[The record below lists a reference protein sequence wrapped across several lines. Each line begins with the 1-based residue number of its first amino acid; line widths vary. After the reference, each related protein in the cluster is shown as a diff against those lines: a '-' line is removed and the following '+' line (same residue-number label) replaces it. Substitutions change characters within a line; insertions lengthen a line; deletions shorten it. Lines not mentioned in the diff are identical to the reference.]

1 MYPLTEEE
9 VKGTNS
15 KMGRD
20 MFYPAALCGTNS
32 SALPS
37 HSFCGMRFLEKA
49 SIPFLVG
56 ICIPGLW
63 SHIYFLTPLS
73 QPVWK
78 RFFFAC
84 ERAELP
90 KKGGNGIDKCTIVF

>member
-1 MYPLTEEE
+1 MYLLTEEE
-9 VKGTNS
+9 VKSTFS
-15 KMGRD
+15 KVGRD
-20 MFYPAALCGTNS
+20 MFYTAALCGTNS

-37 HSFCGMRFLEKA
+37 HSFSGMRFLERA

-56 ICIPGLW
+56 ICIPGQW
-63 SHIYFLTPLS
+63 SHVYFLTPLS

-78 RFFFAC
+78 RVFFAC

-90 KKGGNGIDKCTIVF
+90 KKGGNGIDKCTKFF